1 MAIPQIVASAGA
13 INLFIV
19 GFVCIYLSK
28 NHSGSSWRLDDDELE
43 SKVLAPVTWGK
54 RVVDSGKLVNR
65 VRDASSSYI
74 VTSKSII
81 FKCCNEDQIK

>member
-1 MAIPQIVASAGA
+1 VAIPQTVASAGA

-19 GFVCIYLSK
+19 TLVCIAKTTRVLSQK
-28 NHSGSSWRLDDDELE
+28 LDDADEVK
-43 SKVLAPVTWGK
+43 SWHPMTWGSNALP
-54 RVVDSGKLVNR
+54 DGGKLVNR
-65 VRDASSSYI
+65 VRDASSISFI